1 MKTREELFN
10 EIYGKFLKDLYE
22 SQVEEI
28 IDLVV
33 SACEEAVGTMEQLET
48 MGDYWSLGWEVIRKR
63 FLRNLKKLK
72 SK

>member
-1 MKTREELFN
+1 MKTREQLIE
-10 EIYGKFLKDLYE
+10 EIFPLISPEPFKED
-22 SQVEEI
+22 VEKI

-33 SACEEAVGTMEQLET
+33 SACEEAVSTMEQLER
-48 MGDYWSLGWEVIRKR
+48 MGDYWSLGWDVIRKR